1 MRTFLLGLTILL
13 ASAPASAGSGAVA
26 PGPQDDIDA
35 FMAEVLEQREIDWDQ
50 LYNHVFDEVETFRIE
65 GLSRLADLDEG
76 ETGVELA
83 ALESLRRDYTWY
95 VRDGYLV
102 RSPSRIDGAEV
113 SEADRERAERRW
125 MEQIDAGDRGSRIER
140 DGFFGFEFEPGNYYF
155 AGRES
160 FEGMEVVRV
169 EYYPERLFSDAPD
182 EADERGVD
190 DERADAA
197 RRATG
202 EAREA
207 SPPGRAD
214 DQDEVDYDRMF
225 DKTSLVTMLILPE
238 ERQIVSMTFENVGL
252 EFLPMS
258 WLVQVED
265 LSASL
270 VMHRPYEDSAVWL
283 PRQIVAGARLETAAG
298 PVEFTYRRTFSDYQR
313 TGVEGGVIFG
323 RPIRR

>member
-13 ASAPASAGSGAVA
+13 ASAPSSAGSGAVS

-125 MEQIDAGDRGSRIER
+125 MEQVDAGDRGSRIER

-160 FEGMEVVRV
+160 FEGMEVNRV

-182 EADERGVD
+182 EPDEPDG
-190 DERADAA
+190 
-197 RRATG
+197 
-202 EAREA
+202 
-207 SPPGRAD
+207 
-214 DQDEVDYDRMF
+214 VDYDRMF

-258 WLVQVED
+258 WLVRVED